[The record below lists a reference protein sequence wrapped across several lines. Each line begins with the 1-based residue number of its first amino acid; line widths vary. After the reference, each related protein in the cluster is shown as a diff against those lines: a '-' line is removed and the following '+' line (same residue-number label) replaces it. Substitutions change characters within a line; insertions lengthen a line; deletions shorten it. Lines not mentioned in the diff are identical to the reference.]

1 MTLPPHRPPG
11 WEEPKLTGFLE
22 SLWENSLAVFHNKR
36 EAHRVCRIDDV
47 MAEISENWKAV
58 SPTVEIRGLMKRAK
72 ELANVRNAVAHGLWI
87 PFKEGGKLVHVPTS
101 LKPNISTG
109 QATALIKKAQEARKL
124 RGLVQA
130 MAENKPAKER
140 PKPWR

>member
-1 MTLPPHRPPG
+1 M
-11 WEEPKLTGFLE
+11 
-22 SLWENSLAVFHNKR
+22 
-36 EAHRVCRIDDV
+36 CRIDDV

>member
-1 MTLPPHRPPG
+1 
-11 WEEPKLTGFLE
+11 
-22 SLWENSLAVFHNKR
+22 
-36 EAHRVCRIDDV
+36 
-47 MAEISENWKAV
+47 
-58 SPTVEIRGLMKRAK
+58 MKRAK

-109 QATALIKKAQEARKL
+109 QAAALIKKAQEARKL